1 MKSVSSLIVKGARQ
15 IAKTKSVMAFVKAK
29 PSYGITQTR
38 LLLLR
43 KVTLC
48 SGRSCLLLT
57 DILIE
62 DLVIAFGFYQI
73 DFITSSHDEVRM
85 ICCHQPIL
93 SHIIDDGER
102 MLAFIDL
109 QEALYFPVSIQEVNK
124 RFLEFTC

>member
-1 MKSVSSLIVKGARQ
+1 MKGARQ

-38 LLLLR
+38 LLLLQ

-85 ICCHQPIL
+85 VSCHQPIL
-93 SHIIDDGER
+93 SHIIDDGKR
-102 MLAFIDL
+102 MLTLIDL

-124 RFLEFTC
+124 RFLESTC